1 MPARPGGPV
10 EEEASAWRFERIPDL
25 DVHVGASTE
34 ALLVHHDVGRRLV
47 ARPRPLRVPAS
58 APGARASPLPK
69 IRGTLEG
76 GARRRD
82 NSNPPTSLSQK
93 MRERGSTPAAIANPG
108 SARARRSRP
117 RISPRRPVPRERRPC
132 RPRRGSGPRRR
143 RRRARGGRLR
153 KFGAP
158 RLCQG
163 TRARPEASNDPS
175 RRGDG
180 SRRTAATRKAS
191 TAARTAKAVFGR
203 SLGTT
208 VAKGDGVRGPLSWQ
222 LGEERTLPK
231 PGVPRGAP
239 GPAWIASG
247 ASDARRRRTSLSG
260 TTSVSSH
267 QTPATFAR
275 SATTTATGL
284 RMAISENPGDWTS
297 RRASRVFDDE
307 PPRRCVATP
316 ASCNALNAVSES
328 ANMKTGGHRAR
339 RAA

>member
-58 APGARASPLPK
+58 APGARPSAPDGAAP
-69 IRGTLEG
+69 RNTRELEG
-76 GARRRD
+76 GARRRETL
-82 NSNPPTSLSQK
+82 NPPTSLSQK
-93 MRERGSTPAAIANPG
+93 MRERGSTPAAIARPG
-108 SARARRSRP
+108 YARARRSRP

-180 SRRTAATRKAS
+180 SSRRNAATRKAS
-191 TAARTAKAVFGR
+191 TAARTSKAVF
-203 SLGTT
+203 
-208 VAKGDGVRGPLSWQ
+208 
-222 LGEERTLPK
+222 
-231 PGVPRGAP
+231 
-239 GPAWIASG
+239 
-247 ASDARRRRTSLSG
+247 
-260 TTSVSSH
+260 
-267 QTPATFAR
+267 
-275 SATTTATGL
+275 
-284 RMAISENPGDWTS
+284 
-297 RRASRVFDDE
+297 
-307 PPRRCVATP
+307 
-316 ASCNALNAVSES
+316 
-328 ANMKTGGHRAR
+328 
-339 RAA
+339 